1 MEPAKK
7 KRSSTTE
14 AQKRRIRAHQKQYIL
29 PQAELQNWIKV
40 TFQIDLAQST
50 ISSILSKKYEYLDAN
65 IDSRELALMDKT
77 RRKNVGAWPELEA
90 CLAEWIFAMEVKKG
104 TLNGEVI
111 QVKATKFWEA
121 LQAKNIKQYVDEEM
135 PCWSE
140 GWMDRFKKRYGFR
153 EFQQHGEAGSVDTVE
168 AG

>member
-1 MEPAKK
+1 
-7 KRSSTTE
+7 
-14 AQKRRIRAHQKQYIL
+14 
-29 PQAELQNWIKV
+29 LQNWIKV

-50 ISSILSKKYEYLDAN
+50 ILSILSKKYEYLDAN

-77 RRKNVGAWPELEA
+77 RRKNISAWLELEA
-90 CLAEWIFAMEVKKG
+90 CLAEWIFVMEVKKG

-135 PCWSE
+135 P
-140 GWMDRFKKRYGFR
+140 R
-153 EFQQHGEAGSVDTVE
+153 
-168 AG
+168 